1 MSGKRLK
8 LTFAELLATQ
18 TVIVNNLYPREPKL
32 LGGIPYFFEK
42 SGARSLSNNSS
53 FFCGP
58 DAPRKP
64 PRKADWRSILEG
76 GIPVLRIAI
85 VANDVNADEQ
95 MQTFIHRYARSEGL
109 EVFLDEFDRA
119 DKFLSRYKPI
129 YDIVFM
135 EIELPGLNGMD
146 AAKRLRSMDSNV
158 VLVFVTAF
166 ARYAIRGYEVD
177 ALDFVLKPLNYYAF
191 SLKLERAIQRAHQ
204 RTEEQ
209 IVLKTS
215 NGVLRLEIRQI
226 FYLETKSRMLY
237 YHTATGVYSVRSS
250 LQSAEQMLMA
260 YSFAKCNQCYLVN
273 LQHVTDVRDDYVVV
287 AGTKLEISRRN
298 RKTFLDA
305 VVAYIGGV

>member
-1 MSGKRLK
+1 M
-8 LTFAELLATQ
+8 
-18 TVIVNNLYPREPKL
+18 
-32 LGGIPYFFEK
+32 
-42 SGARSLSNNSS
+42 
-53 FFCGP
+53 
-58 DAPRKP
+58 
-64 PRKADWRSILEG
+64 
-76 GIPVLRIAI
+76 LRIAI

-250 LQSAEQMLMA
+250 LQSAEQVLMA